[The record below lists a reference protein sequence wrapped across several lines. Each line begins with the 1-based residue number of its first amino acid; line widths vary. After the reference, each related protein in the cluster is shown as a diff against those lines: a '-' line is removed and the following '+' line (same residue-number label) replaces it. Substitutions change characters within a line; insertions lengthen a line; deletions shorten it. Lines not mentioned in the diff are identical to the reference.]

1 MNEIILEKYS
11 PLEVT
16 PTKASVTVQNTMRSD
31 NQILYISSHGDNTKK
46 WIKIEPGD
54 SVKFGETMYL
64 RQDAFDQWVFP
75 AIEHD

>member
-1 MNEIILEKYS
+1 MYEIALERHI

-16 PTKASVTVQNTMRSD
+16 PEKASITIQNTMPSE
-31 NQILYISSHGDNTKK
+31 NQILYISSQNSIDMK

-64 RQDAFDQWVFP
+64 RQGAFDQWVFP